1 VLIRATNW
9 SNTPLGPITSWP
21 QSLKTIV
28 DFLMAS
34 QLGMNLLWGPQRVQI
49 YNAANHPFMGSK
61 HPRAFGRPARED
73 WGEVWDLA
81 EPIHRRV
88 FAGETVTLEN
98 QPWTLIR
105 NSHPEE
111 TFFTSYFT
119 PIRNETGKVAGVLV
133 TAFETTETVKDA
145 AQRDR
150 AEQTLRQ
157 SKTRL
162 SDVLEGIGEAFY
174 AVDID
179 FRFLHVSRKALE
191 IWDKKATDLI
201 GRPFLDV
208 FPHAA
213 GSRGYEAHLRV
224 LKSGKA
230 EHFELVSPPVGRW
243 FEVDIYPTS
252 SGLSVAFRDI
262 ERRKLAESALRLS
275 ETRLKAAIDLV
286 GLSPYSWDPKTD
298 TLHWDGRLKTMWG
311 LPPDAPID
319 TATALGAIHPE
330 DQARVARVFEASL
343 DPRGD
348 GAYGVEYRV
357 IGIRDGIERWV
368 STHAQTFF
376 ENGVPVDFIGA
387 ILDITERKRG
397 EQMLR
402 ESEAKLRHLNETLEQ
417 QIANRT
423 SELTTLQTE
432 LFQATRLSAAGQM
445 ATQLAHEIKQPLTAA
460 ANNVGAM
467 RLLLRGEIKADLLLQ
482 IADEAIGDIHTAST
496 IINRIREFVGRSKG
510 PRRSEELAK
519 IIYDAK
525 ALILAPSRQAPIE
538 FRCRIDPNAST
549 VFVDRIPITQ
559 VLVNL
564 FRNAVEAMTSRHRR
578 EIWVTTAFRP
588 PAMVEVSIGDSGG
601 GVAPEMTHR
610 LFEPLQS
617 TKPEGLGVGLS
628 ICRSIIEA
636 HGGEIWWTS
645 KHHRGAVF
653 SFTLPTQ

>member
-1 VLIRATNW
+1 
-9 SNTPLGPITSWP
+9 
-21 QSLKTIV
+21 
-28 DFLMAS
+28 MAS
-34 QLGMNLLWGPQRVQI
+34 QLGMNLLWGPERVQI
-49 YNAANHPFMGSK
+49 YNAANHAFMGSK

-105 NSHPEE
+105 NSHPEG

-119 PIRNETGKVAGVLV
+119 PIRDETGKVAGELV
-133 TAFETTETVKDA
+133 TAFETSETVKEA
-145 AQRDR
+145 ARRDR
-150 AEQTLRQ
+150 TEQALRQ

-162 SDVLEGIGEAFY
+162 RDVLEGIGEAFY
-174 AVDID
+174 AVDVD
-179 FRFLHVSRKALE
+179 FRFLHVSRQALE
-191 IWDKKATDLI
+191 IWTKKAADLI

-213 GSRGYEAHLRV
+213 GTPGYEAHLRV
-224 LKSGKA
+224 LESGKA
-230 EHFELVSPPVGRW
+230 EHFELVSPPIGRW

-262 ERRKLAESALRLS
+262 ERRKLAESALRRS
-275 ETRLKAAIDLV
+275 ETRLKSAIDLV

-319 TATALGAIHPE
+319 TATALEAIHPD

-343 DPRGD
+343 DPSGD
-348 GAYGVEYRV
+348 GAFVVEYRV

-387 ILDITERKRG
+387 ILDITDRKRG

-402 ESEAKLRHLNETLEQ
+402 GSEAELRHLNETLEE

-423 SELTTLQTE
+423 SELTALQNE

-460 ANNVGAM
+460 ANRVGAIR
-467 RLLLRGEIKADLLLQ
+467 RLLAGRAQADLLLQ
-482 IADEAIGDIHTAST
+482 IADEAIADIRTAGT

-510 PRRSEELAK
+510 PRRTEELAK

-525 ALILAPSRQAPIE
+525 ALVLAPSLERNVE
-538 FRCRIDPNAST
+538 FSCRIDPNAPT

-564 FRNAVEAMTSRHRR
+564 LRNAVEAMTSRHQRK
-578 EIWVTTAFRP
+578 ITVTTAFRP
-588 PAMVEVSIGDSGG
+588 PGTVEVSIGDSGG
-601 GVAPEMTHR
+601 GVAREMTDR

-617 TKPEGLGVGLS
+617 TKPDGLGVGLS

-645 KHHRGAVF
+645 RRDRGAVF
-653 SFTLPTQ
+653 SFTLPTQPSIDNYFFPQAIN